1 MKILKST
8 LILFGLLVLF
18 SADQVSN
25 HPEQSVVYI
34 CDSTGAT
41 KYHLSSDCRGLN
53 ACDHKVIKVT
63 KQEAYDKGKKELCGW
78 ED

>member
-1 MKILKST
+1 MCVT
-8 LILFGLLVLF
+8 ALI
-18 SADQVSN
+18 SADQIQT
-25 HPEQSVVYI
+25 HPEQSSVYI

-41 KYHLSSDCRGLN
+41 KYHLTSNCRGLN

-63 KQEAYDKGKKELCGW
+63 KQEAYNKGKKELCGW